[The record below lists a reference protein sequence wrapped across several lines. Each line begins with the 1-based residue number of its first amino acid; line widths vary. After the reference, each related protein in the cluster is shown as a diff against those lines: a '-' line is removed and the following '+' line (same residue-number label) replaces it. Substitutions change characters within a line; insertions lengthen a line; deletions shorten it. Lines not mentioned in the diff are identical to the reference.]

1 MSDNI
6 KGSNPIGLDNEDFR
20 KALEEAAQEFL
31 AKRPKK
37 EKVFT
42 DEFLVTWDSISKPWD
57 NIPEQDYKD
66 FMEFVSEEW
75 ESEMHSEGYAKSYE
89 KVRWDC
95 WEIYSG
101 NKKEST

>member
-1 MSDNI
+1 MSDNNV
-6 KGSNPIGLDNEDFR
+6 KSLDNEDFR
-20 KALEEAAQEFL
+20 KALEDAAQEFL

-42 DEFLVTWDSISKPWD
+42 EEFLASWDSSNPWD
-57 NIPEQDYKD
+57 KIPEQDYKD
-66 FMEFVSEEW
+66 FMKFVSEEW
-75 ESEMHSEGYAKSYE
+75 ESEMHSEGYTKSYE
-89 KVRWDC
+89 RVRWDC

>member
-1 MSDNI
+1 MNNTDENNI
-6 KGSNPIGLDNEDFR
+6 RDFNDEEFM
-20 KALEEAAQEFL
+20 KALEEEAQKFL

-42 DEFLVTWDSISKPWD
+42 DEFLDNFDSRNPWD
-57 NIPEQDYKD
+57 KIPEQDYND

-101 NKKEST
+101 RCNQKK

>member
-1 MSDNI
+1 MNNDNV
-6 KGSNPIGLDNEDFR
+6 KGLDNEDFR
-20 KALEEAAQEFL
+20 KALEYAAQEFL

-42 DEFLVTWDSISKPWD
+42 QEFLDNFDSRNPWEK
-57 NIPEQDYKD
+57 IPEQDYND
-66 FMEFVSEEW
+66 FMKFVSEEW
-75 ESEMHSEGYAKSYE
+75 GSEMHSEGYAKSYE
-89 KVRWDC
+89 EVRWDC